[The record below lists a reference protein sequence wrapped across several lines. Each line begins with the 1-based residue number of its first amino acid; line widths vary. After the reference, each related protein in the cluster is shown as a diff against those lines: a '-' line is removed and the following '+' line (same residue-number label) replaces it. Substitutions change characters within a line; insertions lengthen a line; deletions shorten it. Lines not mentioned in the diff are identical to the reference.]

1 MQKREIRSRA
11 GGKVK
16 GTNQISFS
24 SRDNGIVISRRVNGL
39 VTRRDVPF
47 SLGESFSLGKSFS
60 LPDGDSLGFR
70 HTPAPRPDLTFFS
83 PIEPAGD
90 PLDSG

>member
-1 MQKREIRSRA
+1 MGHIIGLESIPEERSHLCTMA
-11 GGKVK
+11 
-16 GTNQISFS
+16 
-24 SRDNGIVISRRVNGL
+24 RRVDGL